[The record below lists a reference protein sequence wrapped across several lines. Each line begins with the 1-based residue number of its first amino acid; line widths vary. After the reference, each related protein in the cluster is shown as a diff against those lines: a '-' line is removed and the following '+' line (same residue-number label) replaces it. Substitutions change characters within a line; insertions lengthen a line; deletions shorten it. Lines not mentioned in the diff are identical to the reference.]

1 MSNLIQ
7 INSFANK
14 FSPNLLG
21 IGSSFTDINQIYN
34 ITSGTGTLQFGTA
47 KEYGYFADVSN
58 NSFTTTD
65 FVFNFGNTLKSNIYY
80 SDNYI
85 FQMSLIDFVSGPNS
99 FLPFDFEVLIYKDG
113 VNTDTLSL
121 NFDLNSVVF
130 DGKVATFS
138 QSIFI
143 SGTVNVVDFA
153 FKIIHNPSALNS
165 NLDFRFGNL
174 KLERDDKFLG
184 LPTPY
189 SLPIDYYTNPTTGW
203 AYYVDSLVTPT
214 ITIGTTYTQI
224 SIDALGA
231 TINDYLPL
239 EIRGTSQLWAGS
251 KITPISI
258 GDDYDGRFDVTITAK
273 SGTPTLIELIIDI
286 SGGVAGTNVAFTGYI
301 QTGGTIPY
309 KQSIDLDYFSL
320 ATFVANGGKL
330 YAKVDSGTVTIGRRN
345 IKISRKSKAF

>member
-65 FVFNFGNTLKSNIYY
+65 FVFNFGNTLKSNIFY

-85 FQMSLIDFVSGPNS
+85 FQMSFIDFVSGPNS
-99 FLPFDFEVLIYKDG
+99 FLPFDIEVLIYKDG
-113 VNTDTLSL
+113 INTDTLLL

-189 SLPIDYYTNPTTGW
+189 SLPVNYYIQSQGTGDNKVTGNIEMEVGVEPTEPQHLTTK
-203 AYYVDSLVTPT
+203 AYVDSPENQTESQRSTATTGTESVNNNGINTIFIHDAVSLALTLTVNLPSTPVNNQIVTLNSVLGVTTLTLVTLV
-214 ITIGTTYTQI
+214 G
-224 SIDALGA
+224 SI
-231 TINDYLPL
+231 
-239 EIRGTSQLWAGS
+239 
-251 KITPISI
+251 
-258 GDDYDGRFDVTITAK
+258 V
-273 SGTPTLIELIIDI
+273 
-286 SGGVAGTNVAFTGYI
+286 GGVTALAAGVSVRYI
-301 QTGGTIPY
+301 WMASQNKWY
-309 KQSIDLDYFSL
+309 KI
-320 ATFVANGGKL
+320 
-330 YAKVDSGTVTIGRRN
+330 
-345 IKISRKSKAF
+345 